1 MAINI
6 LDAPQVNSATAEA
19 LAPVFD
25 AVHALIQNRS
35 EVDALSV
42 VTDIASNSDSRISD
56 GTRETVL
63 DQTIAEVTPVALAI
77 VRNLLYRA
85 NGETP
90 DLIAALRK
98 AAQYVACNDEAVAY
112 IKNKAETA
120 NSVISKITWE
130 DAVRAIED
138 IA

>member
-6 LDAPQVNSATAEA
+6 LETSQVSSATAEA

-35 EVDALSV
+35 EVDALTAG
-42 VTDIASNSDSRISD
+42 TDIITTSDSRVSD
-56 GTRETVL
+56 STRETLL
-63 DQTIAEVTPVALAI
+63 DQTIAEVPSVALSI
-77 VRNLLYRA
+77 IRNLLYRA

-98 AAQYVACNDEAVAY
+98 AAQYVAYNDEAVAY

-120 NSVISKITWE
+120 NSVISRITWQ

-138 IA
+138 IV